1 MSKLSAFSLSPDR
14 DVALSLL
21 ERRADRVIADAADL
35 ARSVADQL
43 QTLPPEERRLMQ
55 RQSAAAAA
63 DLETL
68 LDELEGELS
77 ALASDLHAVTLHTGA
92 ATAYRRLG

>member
-1 MSKLSAFSLSPDR
+1 MPKQSTLSVLPQRSVSLSA
-14 DVALSLL
+14 L
-21 ERRADRVIADAADL
+21 EDRADRVIADAADL

-43 QTLPPEERRLMQ
+43 QTLPPEQRRLLQ
-55 RQSAAAAA
+55 QQSALAAA

-77 ALASDLHAVTLHTGA
+77 ALAADLHAVTQHTGA